1 MSSRTPQQSPTI
13 ISVVFRNPICNS
25 GKLCRITEA
34 EGPGPTYPT
43 IQESLRFVGDTTT
56 SQWTKR
62 LRDNGTVVV
71 VKGGKACKKL
81 AGDEKFSV
89 VNGRDGW
96 QERKCAMSETRTRC
110 GRIYES
116 AESGWVGGKLQTL
129 AAEPLSNNKLLTNN
143 IFNKRELTL
152 RAATDRFRV
161 KDEDEQ
167 KKRMTWKRTKYPF
180 L

>member
-1 MSSRTPQQSPTI
+1 MGFCVCEDNHIGGGQKDETMMSPPMSSRTPQQSPTI

-89 VNGRDGW
+89 VNGRDATDG
-96 QERKCAMSETRTRC
+96 KK
-110 GRIYES
+110 ES
-116 AESGWVGGKLQTL
+116 ARCRKRGLVVGGFTKVQ
-129 AAEPLSNNKLLTNN
+129 
-143 IFNKRELTL
+143 
-152 RAATDRFRV
+152 RV
-161 KDEDEQ
+161 GEWEENYKPWPQ
-167 KKRMTWKRTKYPF
+167 SH
-180 L
+180 